1 MCGIF
6 GILARPGSTLGA
18 ARARSLLARLYELS
32 ESRGKESAGLHVYLP
47 ATGRAWTLKG
57 AQRATELLASAEH
70 AALLDGP
77 VQAAFGGAAA
87 ASAVPAPGGEAVA
100 LLAHSRLV
108 TNGTAELPQN
118 NQPVRSGHVSMI
130 HNGICVNVDALWQRH
145 PGLKRLAEVDTEVM
159 AALVDAAQAS
169 GASAEEATR
178 AMFAQLRGAASVAW
192 VHDAGRTVTL
202 ATNTGDLYVADRL
215 AEGYLVFAS
224 ERYILETATREAL
237 GAEPGSAVW
246 LPPGHG
252 LVLDLLETVAP
263 RRFELPAAL
272 AGAAAAETSDGSVPA
287 AGPARFTPLSRP
299 AEHHDAVSGPVRAPA
314 VPAREADESLLRYGE
329 ARLRALKRCTRC
341 ILPETFPFIA
351 FDAAGVCNYCRS
363 YRPRY
368 AHMHPVETKQAFI
381 RSLEKYRRAGDEP
394 DVLVAF
400 SGGRDSSY
408 GLHLIKK
415 EFGLKPVTFTYDW
428 GMVTDL
434 ARRNVARICGQLGIQ
449 NILVS
454 ADIAAKRENIR
465 LNVSAWL
472 KKPDLGLVPLFMAG
486 DKHFFRVVNQLKRQ
500 TGIALD
506 LWCANPLENTDFKS
520 GFCGVS
526 PDFEKKRVDYLS
538 FTRKLKLASHF
549 GWHFLRN
556 PAYLNRSLADTFGA
570 FMAYYFE
577 PRRDFYF
584 IFDHFIWN
592 EDEVNRCLLGEYDW
606 EIAPDSPSTWR
617 IGDGTA
623 PFYNYIYCTA
633 RGFTEFDTFRSN
645 QIREGHITR
654 EKALEAVLVENR
666 PRAETLRW
674 YLETIGL
681 PFNDVVRRVN
691 ELDTLG
697 LHV

>member
-6 GILARPGSTLGA
+6 GILVRKGATLGA
-18 ARARSLLARLYELS
+18 EPTRALLARLYELS

-47 ATGRAWTLKG
+47 ETGRAWTLKG
-57 AQRATELLASAEH
+57 AQRATELLATPGY
-70 AALLDGP
+70 AALLAGP
-77 VQAAFGGAAA
+77 VREAL
-87 ASAVPAPGGEAVA
+87 GGEAVA

-108 TNGTAELPQN
+108 TNGSAELPQN

-130 HNGICVNVDALWQRH
+130 HNGICVNVDELWRSH
-145 PGLKRLAEVDTEVM
+145 PELRRLAEVDTEVM
-159 AALVDAAQAS
+159 AAMIDAAMAR
-169 GASAEEATR
+169 GEDSAAATR
-178 AMFAQLRGAASVAW
+178 TMFRQLRGAASVAW
-192 VHDAGRTVTL
+192 VHDEGRAATL
-202 ATNTGDLYVADRL
+202 ATNTGDLYACDRL
-215 AEGYLVFAS
+215 DEGYLVFAS
-224 ERYILETATREAL
+224 ERYILETALRGTAD
-237 GAEPGSAVW
+237 AGSVMW
-246 LPPGHG
+246 LPPGQG
-252 LVLDLLETVAP
+252 LTLDLIGAGGAQRFDVAEAGEPGRFARLERGATVHAD
-263 RRFELPAAL
+263 
-272 AGAAAAETSDGSVPA
+272 S
-287 AGPARFTPLSRP
+287 
-299 AEHHDAVSGPVRAPA
+299 VSGTVRAPA
-314 VPAREADESLLRYGE
+314 VIARDADESLLRYGE
-329 ARLRALKRCTRC
+329 ARIRSLRRCTRC

-351 FDAAGVCNYCRS
+351 FDAAGVCNYCAS

-368 AHMHPVETKQAFI
+368 AHMHPQHSKRDFI
-381 RSLEKYRRAGDEP
+381 ASLEKYRRAGTEP
-394 DVLVAF
+394 DALVAF

-415 EFGLKPVTFTYDW
+415 EFGLKPITFTYDW

-454 ADIAAKRENIR
+454 ADIAAKRDNIR

-520 GFCGVS
+520 GFCGVP
-526 PDFEKKRVDYLS
+526 PDFGKKRVDYLS
-538 FTRKLKLASHF
+538 FGRKLRLASHF

-570 FMAYYFE
+570 FTAYYVE
-577 PRRDFYF
+577 PRRDFFF
-584 IFDHFIWN
+584 IFDHFVWN

-623 PFYNYIYCTA
+623 PFYNYIYMTA

-654 EKALEAVLVENR
+654 EAALEAVLVENR
-666 PRAETLRW
+666 PRAMTLRW

-681 PFNDVVRRVN
+681 PFNDVMRRVN

-697 LHV
+697 LHR